1 MSAPTPREPTAA
13 AELAA
18 MDQPEFEMLGQVTAA
33 VLKKLTQLWVRLFGG
48 VRVLPSEAAAGAQ
61 SGRTRVRT
69 ASTQPAA
76 PDFPPEWTDAVDEG
90 LTEIIDAM
98 DAAADSVHREVPAA
112 RTNRAAAYRRE
123 RARAAVAPS
132 KMAKRGFAA
141 VQEALAQPALL
152 TQDVWTAVVDT
163 LVLEHTEAQRAEARR
178 RGPGWGLIWVCERDA
193 CVRCLAYAGLYGGP
207 DEEFPGGLTFGPA
220 WPSVV
225 DSPGGWGPGMSTVT
239 DADGIPRGF
248 PHPRCRCEVQ
258 VIPLADAEP
267 MADALKREARRSV
280 AKGWALESESDS
292 VRTAAARKLL
302 DSNANLPQSVVA
314 ETKRRLHAGTGFKRR
329 VPSGQS

>member
-1 MSAPTPREPTAA
+1 VTAPTPRELTAA
-13 AELAA
+13 AEAAA
-18 MDQPEFEMLGQVTAA
+18 MDQPEFDVLGQVTAA
-33 VLKKLTQLWVRLFGG
+33 VLRKLTTLWVRLFGG
-48 VRVLPSEAAAGAQ
+48 VRVLPSNVVAGALT
-61 SGRTRVRT
+61 GPTRVRP
-69 ASTQPAA
+69 APTQPAT

-90 LTEIIDAM
+90 LAEIIDAM

-112 RTNRAAAYRRE
+112 RTDRAAAYRRE
-123 RARAAVAPS
+123 RARAAAAPS
-132 KMAKRGFAA
+132 RMAKRGFAA

-152 TQDVWTAVVDT
+152 TQDVRTAVVDT

-207 DEEFPGGLTFGPA
+207 DEEFPGGLTFGPE

-225 DSPGGWGPGMSTVT
+225 EAPAGWGPGLSTVT
-239 DADGIPRGF
+239 GSDGIPLGF

-258 VIPLADAEP
+258 VIRLADAAP
-267 MADALKREARRSV
+267 MADALKREARRSA

-302 DSNANLPQSVVA
+302 DGNANLPQSVVT
-314 ETKRRLHAGTGFKRR
+314 ETRRRLRAGREFKRR
-329 VPSGQS
+329 VPSGHS